1 VNLNLFFAN
10 NFNQSLSF
18 PRRWESR
25 LTALDT
31 RLHGHDR
38 RNGNFHKIIEGI
50 LIMTLNFVAD
60 LHNHTTASDGEY
72 SPTELVQNAKALGLT
87 AVGVTD
93 HDTLNGLD
101 EALQAGKELG
111 ITVVPGVEVSLR
123 FRRDYFVGTLHYL
136 LYIPYA
142 LLKDNAF
149 RKMAQAIFSQG
160 RGGGL
165 VRARVD
171 AINEEFGPKGNAPLL
186 KQDLTAEEI
195 EALAPNVSRRHFAK
209 ALGENHGLNKEQINL
224 LIGNDSKSYV
234 PSGIDPVQLTPLLH
248 KYPQLVRVFA
258 HPAAGSF
265 PGKSLYNEVLPSIDI
280 VEVLMPEFLND
291 DILGLDGLEVEY
303 PGHAPEHRE
312 LMGQWADVYGLL
324 KTGGSDCHDS
334 VDRPIGKA
342 GVQADVLEELTTRLQ
357 ATVAA

>member
-1 VNLNLFFAN
+1 MT
-10 NFNQSLSF
+10 LSF
-18 PRRWESR
+18 
-25 LTALDT
+25 
-31 RLHGHDR
+31 
-38 RNGNFHKIIEGI
+38 I
-50 LIMTLNFVAD
+50 AD

-72 SPTELVQNAKALGLT
+72 APTELIQEAKALGLT

-101 EALQAGKELG
+101 EALAAGKEVG
-111 ITVVPGVEVSLR
+111 IQVIPGVEVSLR

-142 LLKDNAF
+142 LLNDADY
-149 RKMAQAIFSQG
+149 REMAQGIFSQG

-171 AINEEFGPKGNAPLL
+171 AINEEFGPNGNAPLL

-209 ALGENHGLNKEQINL
+209 ALGENHALDKEQINM

-234 PSGIDPVQLTPLLH
+234 PSGIDPAQLTPLLH

-280 VEVLMPEFLND
+280 VEILMPEFLDND
-291 DILGLDGLEVEY
+291 LLGLDGLEVEY

-312 LMGQWADVYGLL
+312 LMGQWADAYGLL
-324 KTGGSDCHDS
+324 KTGGSDCHDR
-334 VDRPIGKA
+334 VDRPLGKA
-342 GVQADVLEELTTRLQ
+342 GVQQDVLDALLERLNT
-357 ATVAA
+357 AVPV